1 MVFKYKKQIFY
12 LIFLILMIIKRVG
25 INKMEIEIIIMD
37 MEILITINLLIEAI
51 EIFKRINFSKIKCMY
66 SIEKVKTSNKVNRI
80 IIMEIK
86 TFKIIIVIK
95 TIKIIAKINFKIIK
109 ITPMEINT
117 KITNSKV
124 KGIKINTITTKIN
137 IMVISHKDIIT
148 IIVLTQNQIIIIF
161 KIIVKMKLKLIMYF
175 LWLICLMLLLNN
187 NFNKYLM
194 IKVFILLKLN
204 L

>member
-1 MVFKYKKQIFY
+1 
-12 LIFLILMIIKRVG
+12 
-25 INKMEIEIIIMD
+25 MEIEIIIMD